1 MSAVEH
7 RFEDYQSKDY
17 LSVKDKIKKLRK
29 PIIYGGT
36 KYVTVSE
43 LCLAEGINRD
53 IFVSLYLTTNLS
65 IGESIRIATILES
78 VS

>member
-1 MSAVEH
+1 MKTVEH

-17 LSVKDKIKKLRK
+17 CSVKDKIKKLRK

-36 KYVTVSE
+36 KYVGVSD

-53 IFVSLYLTTNLS
+53 IFVNLYLTTNLS
-65 IGESIRIATILES
+65 IGESIRIALDIENIN
-78 VS
+78 